1 VDSLG
6 PQILNSREVIDIPLH
21 PHRDRDL
28 DDTQGRQ
35 HKSVRLLPHGQ
46 HHSSGSRHRQ
56 RVQQSSRPH
65 RCSEDD
71 GANNGH
77 VPCTTEEQN
86 YRATEVIL
94 AHSEN
99 SVNALDPP
107 LVARAINTALK
118 KYKFLCGNKQVLG
131 RSALYDIAELE
142 LLEKAQVG
150 ATETELE
157 SVALRSLLALRQTG

>member
-1 VDSLG
+1 M
-6 PQILNSREVIDIPLH
+6 
-21 PHRDRDL
+21 
-28 DDTQGRQ
+28 
-35 HKSVRLLPHGQ
+35 
-46 HHSSGSRHRQ
+46 
-56 RVQQSSRPH
+56 
-65 RCSEDD
+65 
-71 GANNGH
+71 
-77 VPCTTEEQN
+77 
-86 YRATEVIL
+86 
-94 AHSEN
+94 
-99 SVNALDPP
+99 NALDPP